1 MQEKEQ
7 WMNLCEAV
15 SHRCYIIGDT
25 VYHRPG
31 LLKDEIPGDDFKSS
45 AVSLRLEQ
53 MNTISEILACIKK
66 LEGKE
71 AIALACIFLHELFSV
86 GLAIISTCYS
96 KFLDDVVIVIVNVAH
111 WLRHVKN
118 ICDNQNMG
126 ER

>member
-86 GLAIISTCYS
+86 GLAIISTCYTNLLLYYNYM
-96 KFLDDVVIVIVNVAH
+96 FNLTYV
-111 WLRHVKN
+111 
-118 ICDNQNMG
+118 M
-126 ER
+126 